1 MKPSRLYKIIMFGI
15 AMMIFFTLAELV
27 KTVKAI
33 LEILSN
39 QT

>member
-27 KTVKAI
+27 KTAKAI